1 MPTDDL
7 AEAIAESRQEI
18 LIGAYDRAICV
29 EFDRCLGPG
38 YGVDFGRAVERMQ
51 FRIRNVIGEFDDL
64 DDFSAAILDR
74 IIVASDE
81 DFPSTFGDPLEI
93 TREELAIA

>member
-1 MPTDDL
+1 
-7 AEAIAESRQEI
+7 
-18 LIGAYDRAICV
+18 
-29 EFDRCLGPG
+29 
-38 YGVDFGRAVERMQ
+38 MQ